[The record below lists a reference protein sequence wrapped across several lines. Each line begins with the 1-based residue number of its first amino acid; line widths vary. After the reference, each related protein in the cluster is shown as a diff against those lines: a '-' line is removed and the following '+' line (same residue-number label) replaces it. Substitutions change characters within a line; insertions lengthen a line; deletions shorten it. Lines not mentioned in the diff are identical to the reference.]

1 MVNLVTAT
9 SGLSALSLLV
19 TELSKYLIYEKR
31 MNNGF

>member
-9 SGLSALSLLV
+9 SGLPALSLLV
-19 TELSKYLIYEKR
+19 AELSKYLIYEMR